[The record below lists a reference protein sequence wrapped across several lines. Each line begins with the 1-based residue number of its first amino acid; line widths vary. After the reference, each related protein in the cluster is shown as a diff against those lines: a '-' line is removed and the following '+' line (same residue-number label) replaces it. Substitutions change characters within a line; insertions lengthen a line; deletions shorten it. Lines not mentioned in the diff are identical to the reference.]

1 MPTEASDDVAIKPEN
16 VGSPTASETVAA
28 DANKDAASAETKDEQ
43 IPSRYQPLFR
53 EPLSNHPIEEKL
65 AAMRAAIEAGADV
78 NQLDNDPIV
87 GYNLGRPLDACV
99 RHWFIKNIPATELL
113 LQHGADP
120 RLNARPTL
128 FSPLRTMTYHA
139 ENGPTEE
146 NRAACKRILAMFEE
160 AILRLDGERKNEAGA
175 EQA

>member
-1 MPTEASDDVAIKPEN
+1 MPTEASDDVAIKPED
-16 VGSPTASETVAA
+16 VGSPTGSETVAA
-28 DANKDAASAETKDEQ
+28 DANKDTAAVETKDEP

-65 AAMRAAIEAGADV
+65 AVMRAAIEAGADIH
-78 NQLDNDPIV
+78 QLDNNPIV

-99 RHWFIKNIPATELL
+99 RHKFIENIPATELL

-128 FSPLRTMTYHA
+128 FSPLRTATWVA
-139 ENGPTEE
+139 ENGSTEE
-146 NRAACKRILAMFEE
+146 RAACRRLLVMFEE